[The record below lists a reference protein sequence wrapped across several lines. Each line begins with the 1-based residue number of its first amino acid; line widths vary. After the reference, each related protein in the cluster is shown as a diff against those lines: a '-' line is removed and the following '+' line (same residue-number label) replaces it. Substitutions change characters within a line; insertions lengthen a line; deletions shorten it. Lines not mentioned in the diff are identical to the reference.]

1 MLFTFFPPAKP
12 LPNSELSTSEY
23 AAVHCRQTT
32 PRGVYD
38 LSLEDLFGTISS
50 SARVGRKGDAG
61 YIIAGDCTTTR
72 KEGGAAG
79 FVLIDYDDNPEGPD
93 WTLLDEYEGFAW
105 TTAAGHPHWRVL
117 IPLEK
122 AFKHGKLTCP
132 FPGGHI
138 RNRTQPAFL
147 PTHTTDLEQIQWRA
161 LGGTKKLDGEALGR
175 EAAEFRP
182 EAASKLGALFM
193 AASWVIEDQGE
204 KLEVKCPWQHEH
216 TGGKGGGT
224 VVFHADEPYTGLGK
238 FSCAHGHCDKR
249 TSFDVLEVL
258 KALPAVQAELKHWP
272 EPDMLSHHTRVEAPE
287 PEDIV
292 YVMEV
297 PKAQV
302 GGCLVKVH
310 AGELAQPLGEIP
322 WLVEGIDFAPGRPMV
337 VAGKAGSGKTYALQ
351 EMALSV
357 AGGGLVW
364 GEFPVNR
371 TGPVLHIDVD
381 QGRYATAMRYQL
393 LARGRGLNLASLPIS
408 CAFFDFAMSNK
419 QGVNPEAVQALAN
432 AVRGHALCIID
443 SLRGIAPGL
452 DEQDS
457 AFGDVLQALTQVS
470 TVTNCAFVVVAHSGH
485 DQNRARGTSAIQDR
499 AGSVYQLERVQAA
512 GGEGH
517 VSWEQQ
523 KVSEYSKGA
532 PVRFKTVMDRS
543 PSGLNDQTTIRVPA
557 EQRTGED
564 PATAVQRCML
574 EELERAAVKGLKQ
587 ADLLH
592 AAGGVQKRKEFKLE
606 CIRDL
611 ETKKSIV
618 RLGVGQGARY
628 VLGTKLPGP
637 GPTSGTGSVGTD

>member
-1 MLFTFFPPAKP
+1 MLFTFFPPLRP
-12 LPNSELSTSEY
+12 LPDQALDNTAY
-23 AAVHCRQTT
+23 AAAHCRQTT
-32 PRGVYD
+32 PRGVHD
-38 LSLEDLFGTISS
+38 LDLAQLFDTLVN

-79 FVLIDYDDNPEGPD
+79 FVLIDYDDRPEGPD
-93 WTLLDEYEGFAW
+93 WELLDEYEGFAW

-117 IPLEK
+117 IPLEE
-122 AFKHGKLTCP
+122 AFRHGKLNCP

-147 PTHTTDLEQIQWRA
+147 PTHASDLDQIQWRA
-161 LGGTKKLDGEALGR
+161 LEGTKRLDGKALGH
-175 EAAEFRP
+175 EATEYRV
-182 EAASKLGALFM
+182 ERQSMLGSLFQAVGWVEGEQHDAL
-193 AASWVIEDQGE
+193 I
-204 KLEVKCPWQHEH
+204 VKCPWQHEH
-216 TGGKGGGT
+216 TGGKAGGT
-224 VVFHADEPYTGLGK
+224 VCFHDDPEHTGMGK
-238 FSCAHGHCDKR
+238 FSCAHGHCDGR
-249 TSFDVLEVL
+249 TSFDALEVL
-258 KALPAVQAELKHWP
+258 KALPAAQAELKHWP
-272 EPDMLSHHTRVEAPE
+272 EPDMLSPYQRVDEVE
-287 PEDIV
+287 PEDTI
-292 YVMEV
+292 YVMEL
-297 PKAQV
+297 PKARV

-357 AGGGLVW
+357 AGGGMVW

-381 QGRYATAMRYQL
+381 QGRYATSMRYQL
-393 LARGRGLNLASLPIS
+393 LARGRGLDLASLPIS

-419 QGVNPEAVQALAN
+419 RGIDPEAIQALAN
-432 AVRGHALCIID
+432 AVQGHALCIID

-470 TVTNCAFVVVAHSGH
+470 TITGCAFAVVAHSGH

-499 AGSVYQLERVQAA
+499 AGSVYQLERVQEA

-532 PVRFKTVMDRS
+532 PVRFKTVMDRT

-557 EQRTGED
+557 ELRTGED
-564 PATAVQRCML
+564 PATTIQRCML
-574 EELERAAVKGLKQ
+574 EELERAAAKGLKQ

-592 AAGGVQKRKEFKLE
+592 AAARIQKRKEFKLD
-606 CIRDL
+606 CLRDL

-628 VLGTKLPGP
+628 VLGTHLPGP
-637 GPTSGTGSVGTD
+637 GPESGTGSMGTR